1 MAEFHVRRKEGK
13 FLMHHFGAGKL
24 SMAFL
29 FWTALAQELN
39 FVEALENTQLQ
50 HSKDLEFVWQVHSP
64 LGVVAASL
72 KGFIYIPILVWLV
85 MRPLNSR
92 FNSGSP
98 ELPLRPCIH
107 VLASWDL
114 EHRKYF
120 GFFPLFHLLGVLKVM
135 KFQLLSCPCFFLV
148 KLLQLLEFHPH
159 VNVLGS
165 HP

>member
-1 MAEFHVRRKEGK
+1 
-13 FLMHHFGAGKL
+13 
-24 SMAFL
+24 MAFL

-85 MRPLNSR
+85 TRSLNSH
-92 FNSGSP
+92 FPVGWGSP
-98 ELPLRPCIH
+98 ELPLRPRIH
-107 VLASWDL
+107 VLVSWDL

-120 GFFPLFHLLGVLKVM
+120 GFFPLFHLLGVLKVT

-148 KLLQLLEFHPH
+148 TLLQLLELHPH
-159 VNVLGS
+159 LNVLGS